1 MPSSPSYNW
10 NPISLWFLPPIC
22 EPLPQ
27 PNVTWD
33 FPRRVNFF
41 LHNSAIQHLKGH
53 FSPPWF
59 PICPNLFEMFG
70 LYFGKLCEDLVLD
83 VWECRLYFLW
93 LVMNSYLTS
102 IRHLQIENFHL
113 LRACP
118 NFQPR
123 CSFRGKSV
131 WRRGRYSNVASF
143 WTLIV
148 SLRNISIP
156 NRQNTLIWIKD
167 KKFKGNQKRLPLL
180 IWGVCIQIWNWPC
193 RLRWCTSFRK
203 GQRLWRLHLGFCRCV
218 EFLFKALLLLCLW
231 FFAAQFRLK
240 HPFLTPCCSQEYLW
254 IDFQLELQNL
264 SSHICAVFRWPA
276 EKS

>member
-53 FSPPWF
+53 FSPLWY
-59 PICPNLFEMFG
+59 PIYPNLFEMFG

-156 NRQNTLIWIKD
+156 NRQNTLIWVKD
-167 KKFKGNQKRLPLL
+167 KKFKGNQNTYLSRNGESVYKFGIDHVVCGDVLVSERVKGCEGF
-180 IWGVCIQIWNWPC
+180 IWDFVG
-193 RLRWCTSFRK
+193 
-203 GQRLWRLHLGFCRCV
+203 
-218 EFLFKALLLLCLW
+218 ALN
-231 FFAAQFRLK
+231 FFLK
-240 HPFLTPCCSQEYLW
+240 HCYYC
-254 IDFQLELQNL
+254 
-264 SSHICAVFRWPA
+264 VFDSLPPNFV
-276 EKS
+276 